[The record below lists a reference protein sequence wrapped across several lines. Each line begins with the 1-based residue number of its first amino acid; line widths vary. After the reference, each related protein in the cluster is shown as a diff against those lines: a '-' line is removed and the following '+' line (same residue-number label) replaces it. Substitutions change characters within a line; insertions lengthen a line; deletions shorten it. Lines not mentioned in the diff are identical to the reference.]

1 MQMNELTQPQVGF
14 KEGQVQFE
22 NVDQFKKDF
31 EQIIKRHSNFIV
43 TEDTMKGAKASRAD
57 LRNAAKESASWR
69 SKVKAEL
76 LKPFDDIS
84 EIATEYEKKAKDAAD
99 EIDKDIKVFEEVEK
113 QKRRDGLNDF
123 IAQRADDL
131 DVNPDLEINDK
142 WFIKGNF
149 NGTVPKKAF
158 VEEHIEPQFE
168 LLVKNKEQRVVN
180 TVAIRN
186 YAESKSFDP
195 EGYIHNLDFKSLA
208 EIMSDID
215 HDVVKRQK
223 SEEAA
228 KAVAEME
235 TEKRLENH
243 IDEVTVDNRV
253 INQNTGEIVSE
264 APQITVTSANLNTV
278 NQVSA
283 SPEIDLKSQ
292 QTFTRLL
299 YVTGTIEDLN
309 AVAMFLSANGIEFR
323 GES

>member
-1 MQMNELTQPQVGF
+1 MNELTQPQVGF

>member
-1 MQMNELTQPQVGF
+1 MNELTQPRVGF
-14 KEGQVQFE
+14 KDGQIQFE

-31 EQIIKRHSNFIV
+31 ERIIKRHSSFIV
-43 TEDTMKGAKASRAD
+43 TEDTMKGARASRAD

-123 IAQRADDL
+123 IVQRADDL
-131 DVNPDLEINDK
+131 DVNPDIEIIDK

-158 VEEHIEPQFE
+158 VEEHIEPQFD
-168 LLVKNKEQRVVN
+168 LLVKNKEQRIAD

-186 YAESKSFDP
+186 YAEGKSFVP

-208 EIMSDID
+208 EIMSDIEY
-215 HDVVKRQK
+215 DVVKRQK
-223 SEEAA
+223 REEAA

-235 TEKRLENH
+235 AEKDLENH

-253 INQNTGEIVSE
+253 IDQCTGEIVSE
-264 APQITVTSANLNTV
+264 VPHITETSANLNTV
-278 NQVSA
+278 NQVAA

>member
-1 MQMNELTQPQVGF
+1 MNELTQPQVGF
-14 KEGQVQFE
+14 KDGQIQFE

-69 SKVKAEL
+69 SKVKTEL
-76 LKPFDDIS
+76 LKPFDDVS
-84 EIATEYEKKAKDAAD
+84 EIATEYEKKVKDVAD

-113 QKRRDGLNDF
+113 RKRREGLNEF

-131 DVNPDLEINDK
+131 DVNPDIEIIDK

-158 VEEHIEPQFE
+158 MEEHIEPQFD
-168 LLVKNKEQRVVN
+168 LLVKNKEQRIAD

-186 YAESKSFDP
+186 YAEGKSFDP

-223 SEEAA
+223 REEAA

-235 TEKRLENH
+235 AEKDLENH

-253 INQNTGEIVSE
+253 IDQCTGEIVSE
-264 APQITVTSANLNTV
+264 VPHITETSANLNTV
-278 NQVSA
+278 NRGSA
-283 SPEIDLKSQ
+283 SPEIDSKNQ

-309 AVAMFLSANGIEFR
+309 AVATFLNANGIEFR

>member
-1 MQMNELTQPQVGF
+1 MNELTKPRVGF
-14 KEGQVQFE
+14 KDGQIQFE

-57 LRNAAKESASWR
+57 LRNAAKGSAAWR
-69 SKVKAEL
+69 SKVKTEL
-76 LKPFDDIS
+76 LKPFDDVS
-84 EIATEYEKKAKDAAD
+84 EIATEYEKKVKDAAD

-123 IAQRADDL
+123 IVQHADDL
-131 DVNPDLEINDK
+131 DVNPDIEISDK

-158 VEEHIEPQFE
+158 VEEHIEPQFV
-168 LLVKNKEQRVVN
+168 LLVKNKEQRIAD

-223 SEEAA
+223 REEAA
-228 KAVAEME
+228 NAVAEME
-235 TEKRLENH
+235 AENH
-243 IDEVTVDNRV
+243 IDEVTLDHRV
-253 INQNTGEIVSE
+253 IDQSTGEIVSE
-264 APQITVTSANLNTV
+264 VPQIST
-278 NQVSA
+278 

-309 AVAMFLSANGIEFR
+309 AVATFLNANGIEFR

>member
-1 MQMNELTQPQVGF
+1 MNELTQPQVGF

-113 QKRRDGLNDF
+113 QKRSDGLNDY
-123 IAQRADDL
+123 IVQRADDL

-168 LLVKNKEQRVVN
+168 LLVKNKEQRLVD

-186 YAESKSFDP
+186 YAESQSFDP

-223 SEEAA
+223 REEAA

-235 TEKRLENH
+235 TENH

-253 INQNTGEIVSE
+253 IDQNTGEIVSE
-264 APQITVTSANLNTV
+264 APKITVTAANLNTV
-278 NQVSA
+278 NQVLA

-309 AVAMFLSANGIEFR
+309 AVATFLNANDIEFR

>member
-1 MQMNELTQPQVGF
+1 MNELTQPQVGF

-208 EIMSDID
+208 EIMSDVD

>member
-1 MQMNELTQPQVGF
+1 MNELTQPQVGF

-31 EQIIKRHSNFIV
+31 EQIIKRHSDFIV

-69 SKVKAEL
+69 SKVKTEL
-76 LKPFDDIS
+76 LKPFDDVS

-99 EIDKDIKVFEEVEK
+99 EIDKDIKVLEEVEK
-113 QKRRDGLNDF
+113 QKRSDGLNDY
-123 IAQRADDL
+123 IVQRADDL

-168 LLVKNKEQRVVN
+168 LLVKNKEQRLVD
-180 TVAIRN
+180 TVTIRN

-223 SEEAA
+223 REEAA

-235 TEKRLENH
+235 TENH
-243 IDEVTVDNRV
+243 LDEVTVDNRV
-253 INQNTGEIVSE
+253 IDQNTGEIVSE
-264 APQITVTSANLNTV
+264 APKITVTAANLNTV
-278 NQVSA
+278 NQVLA

-292 QTFTRLL
+292 QIFTRLL

-309 AVAMFLSANGIEFR
+309 AVATFLNANDIEFR

>member
-1 MQMNELTQPQVGF
+1 MNELTRPKVGF
-14 KEGQVQFE
+14 KDGQIQFE

-31 EQIIKRHSNFIV
+31 ERIIKRHSNFIV

-57 LRNAAKESASWR
+57 LRSAAKESASWR
-69 SKVKAEL
+69 SKVKTEL
-76 LKPFDDIS
+76 LKPFDDVS
-84 EIATEYEKKAKDAAD
+84 EIATEYEKTVKDAAD
-99 EIDKDIKVFEEVEK
+99 EIDKDIKVFEEIEK
-113 QKRRDGLNDF
+113 QKRKNGLNDF
-123 IAQRADDL
+123 IVQRADDL

-168 LLVKNKEQRVVN
+168 LLVKNKEQRLVD

-223 SEEAA
+223 HEEAA

-235 TEKRLENH
+235 TENH
-243 IDEVTVDNRV
+243 IDEITVDNRV
-253 INQNTGEIVSE
+253 IDQNTGEIVSE
-264 APQITVTSANLNTV
+264 APKITVTAANLNTV
-278 NQVSA
+278 NQVLV
-283 SPEIDLKSQ
+283 SPEVDLKSQ

-309 AVAMFLSANGIEFR
+309 AVATFLNANDIEFR

>member
-113 QKRRDGLNDF
+113 QKRSDGLNDY
-123 IAQRADDL
+123 IVQRADDL

-168 LLVKNKEQRVVN
+168 LLVKNKEQRLVD

-186 YAESKSFDP
+186 YAESQSFDP

-223 SEEAA
+223 REEAA

-235 TEKRLENH
+235 TENH

-253 INQNTGEIVSE
+253 IDQNTGEIVSE
-264 APQITVTSANLNTV
+264 APKITVTAANLNTV
-278 NQVSA
+278 NQVLA

-309 AVAMFLSANGIEFR
+309 AVATFLNANDIEFR

>member
-1 MQMNELTQPQVGF
+1 MNELTQPQVGF
-14 KEGQVQFE
+14 KDGQIQFE

-113 QKRRDGLNDF
+113 QKRKDGLNDL
-123 IAQRADDL
+123 IVQRADDL
-131 DVNPDLEINDK
+131 DVNPDLEIKDK

-149 NGTVPKKAF
+149 NGTVPKKTF

-168 LLVKNKEQRVVN
+168 LLVKNKEQRVAN

-208 EIMSDID
+208 EILSDID

-223 SEEAA
+223 REEAA

-235 TEKRLENH
+235 TDNDLENH

-299 YVTGTIEDLN
+299 YVTGTIEDLK
-309 AVAMFLSANGIEFR
+309 AVATFLNANGIEFR

>member
-1 MQMNELTQPQVGF
+1 MNELTQPRVGF
-14 KEGQVQFE
+14 KDGQIQFE

-31 EQIIKRHSNFIV
+31 ERIIKRHSNFIV
-43 TEDTMKGAKASRAD
+43 TEDTMKGARASRAD
-57 LRNAAKESASWR
+57 LRNAAKESVAWR
-69 SKVKAEL
+69 SKVKTEL
-76 LKPFDDIS
+76 LKPFDDVS
-84 EIATEYEKKAKDAAD
+84 EIATEYEKKVKDAAD

-113 QKRRDGLNDF
+113 RKRRDGLNEF
-123 IAQRADDL
+123 IVQRADDL
-131 DVNPDLEINDK
+131 DVNPYIEINDK

-158 VEEHIEPQFE
+158 VEEHIEPQFD
-168 LLVKNKEQRVVN
+168 LLVKNKEQRIAD

-186 YAESKSFDP
+186 YAEGKSFDP

-223 SEEAA
+223 REEAA

-235 TEKRLENH
+235 AEKGLENH

-253 INQNTGEIVSE
+253 IDQSTGEIVSE
-264 APQITVTSANLNTV
+264 VPQISE
-278 NQVSA
+278 
-283 SPEIDLKSQ
+283 SPEIYSKNQ

-309 AVAMFLSANGIEFR
+309 AVATFLNANGIEFR

>member
-1 MQMNELTQPQVGF
+1 MNELTQPQVGF

-123 IAQRADDL
+123 IVQRADDL

-223 SEEAA
+223 REEAA

-253 INQNTGEIVSE
+253 IDQNTGEIVSE

-309 AVAMFLSANGIEFR
+309 AVATFLNANDIEFR

>member
-1 MQMNELTQPQVGF
+1 MNELTQPRVGF
-14 KEGQVQFE
+14 KDGQIQFE

-31 EQIIKRHSNFIV
+31 EQIIKKHSNFIV

-57 LRNAAKESASWR
+57 LRNAAKESTSWR

-99 EIDKDIKVFEEVEK
+99 EIDKDIKAFEEVEK

-123 IAQRADDL
+123 IVQRADDL

-223 SEEAA
+223 REEAE

-253 INQNTGEIVSE
+253 IDQNTGEIVSE

-309 AVAMFLSANGIEFR
+309 AVATFLNANAIEFR

>member
-1 MQMNELTQPQVGF
+1 MNELTQPRVGF
-14 KEGQVQFE
+14 KDGQVQFE

-31 EQIIKRHSNFIV
+31 ERIIKRHSNFIV
-43 TEDTMKGAKASRAD
+43 TEDAMKGARASRAD
-57 LRNAAKESASWR
+57 LRNAAKESAAWR
-69 SKVKAEL
+69 SKVKTEL
-76 LKPFDDIS
+76 LKPFDEVS
-84 EIATEYEKKAKDAAD
+84 EIVTEYEKKAKDAAD
-99 EIDKDIKVFEEVEK
+99 EMDKDIKVFEEVEK
-113 QKRRDGLNDF
+113 RKRRDGLNEF
-123 IAQRADDL
+123 IVQRADDL

-158 VEEHIEPQFE
+158 VEEHIEPQFD
-168 LLVKNKEQRVVN
+168 LLVKNKEQRIAD

-186 YAESKSFDP
+186 YAEGKSFDP

-223 SEEAA
+223 REEAA

-235 TEKRLENH
+235 TENH

-253 INQNTGEIVSE
+253 IDQNTGEIVSE
-264 APQITVTSANLNTV
+264 APKITVTAANLNTV

-309 AVAMFLSANGIEFR
+309 AVATFLNANDIEFR

>member
-1 MQMNELTQPQVGF
+1 MNELTQPQVGF

-22 NVDQFKKDF
+22 HVDQFKKDF

-76 LKPFDDIS
+76 LKPFDDVS

-113 QKRRDGLNDF
+113 QKRSDGLNDY
-123 IAQRADDL
+123 IVQRADDL

-168 LLVKNKEQRVVN
+168 LLVKNKEQRLVD

-223 SEEAA
+223 REEAA

-235 TEKRLENH
+235 TENH

-253 INQNTGEIVSE
+253 IDQNTGEIVSE
-264 APQITVTSANLNTV
+264 APKITVTAANLNTV
-278 NQVSA
+278 NQVLA

-309 AVAMFLSANGIEFR
+309 AVATFLNANDIEFR

>member
-1 MQMNELTQPQVGF
+1 MNELTQPQVGF

-69 SKVKAEL
+69 SKVKTEL
-76 LKPFDDIS
+76 LKPFDDVS

-113 QKRRDGLNDF
+113 QKRSDGLNDY
-123 IAQRADDL
+123 IVQRADDL

-168 LLVKNKEQRVVN
+168 LLVKNKEQRLVD

-223 SEEAA
+223 REEAA
-228 KAVAEME
+228 KTVAEMK

-253 INQNTGEIVSE
+253 IDQNTGEIVSE

-278 NQVSA
+278 NQISA

-309 AVAMFLSANGIEFR
+309 AVATFLNANDIEFR

>member
-1 MQMNELTQPQVGF
+1 MNELTQPQVGF

-113 QKRRDGLNDF
+113 QKRKDGLNDF
-123 IAQRADDL
+123 IVQRADDL

-168 LLVKNKEQRVVN
+168 LLVKNKEQRLVD

-186 YAESKSFDP
+186 YAEGKSFDP

-223 SEEAA
+223 REEAA

-235 TEKRLENH
+235 AEKDLENH

-253 INQNTGEIVSE
+253 IDQCTGEIVSE
-264 APQITVTSANLNTV
+264 VPHITETSANLNTV
-278 NQVSA
+278 NQVAA
-283 SPEIDLKSQ
+283 SPETDSKNQ

-309 AVAMFLSANGIEFR
+309 AVATFLNANGIEFR

>member
-1 MQMNELTQPQVGF
+1 MNELTQPQVGF

-69 SKVKAEL
+69 SKVKTEL
-76 LKPFDDIS
+76 LKPFDDVS

-99 EIDKDIKVFEEVEK
+99 EIDKDIKFYEEVEK
-113 QKRRDGLNDF
+113 QKRSDGLNDY
-123 IAQRADDL
+123 IVQRADDL

-168 LLVKNKEQRVVN
+168 RLVKNKEQRLVD

-208 EIMSDID
+208 EIMIDID

-223 SEEAA
+223 REEAA

-243 IDEVTVDNRV
+243 IDKVTVDNR
-253 INQNTGEIVSE
+253 IIDQNTGEIVSE

-292 QTFTRLL
+292 LTFTRLL

-309 AVAMFLSANGIEFR
+309 AVATFLNANGIEFR

>member
-1 MQMNELTQPQVGF
+1 MNELTQPQVGF
-14 KEGQVQFE
+14 KDGQIQFE

-123 IAQRADDL
+123 IVQRADDL

-168 LLVKNKEQRVVN
+168 LLVKNKEQRVAN

-223 SEEAA
+223 REEAA

-253 INQNTGEIVSE
+253 IDQNTGEIVSE

-309 AVAMFLSANGIEFR
+309 AVATFLNANAIEFR

>member
-1 MQMNELTQPQVGF
+1 MNELTQPQVGF
-14 KEGQVQFE
+14 KDGQIQFE

-57 LRNAAKESASWR
+57 LRNAAKKSASWR

-123 IAQRADDL
+123 IVQRADDL

-168 LLVKNKEQRVVN
+168 LLVKNKEQRVAN

-195 EGYIHNLDFKSLA
+195 EGYIHNLDSKSLA

-223 SEEAA
+223 REEAA

-253 INQNTGEIVSE
+253 IDQNTGEIVSE

-309 AVAMFLSANGIEFR
+309 AVATFLNANAIEFR

>member
-1 MQMNELTQPQVGF
+1 MNELTQPQVGF
-14 KEGQVQFE
+14 KDGQIQFE

-31 EQIIKRHSNFIV
+31 EQIIKRHSNFLV

-123 IAQRADDL
+123 IVQRADDL

-168 LLVKNKEQRVVN
+168 LLVKNKEQRVAN

-195 EGYIHNLDFKSLA
+195 EGYIHNLDSKSLA

-223 SEEAA
+223 REEAA

-253 INQNTGEIVSE
+253 IDQNTGEIVSE

-309 AVAMFLSANGIEFR
+309 AVATFLNANAIEFR